1 MKNLCKLTL
10 AAGVL
15 LGAVRLA
22 DLIFFTN
29 AETGFVTVGG
39 PLMRYIAFSLAAVLA
54 LAAGAAVPAAA
65 SPRAATAKTAPLWW
79 EMCIRDR
86 VEMLFPVSVLYKEI
100 KSHIRKKSCFA
111 ISA

>member
-39 PLMRYIAFSLAAVLA
+39 PLMRYIAF
-54 LAAGAAVPAAA
+54 P
-65 SPRAATAKTAPLWW
+65 
-79 EMCIRDR
+79 
-86 VEMLFPVSVLYKEI
+86 
-100 KSHIRKKSCFA
+100 
-111 ISA
+111 